1 MTGGDGPI
9 RELTPGSSPGA
20 VASTTCTST
29 RCIRWLDHGEG
40 HRLFL
45 EDDAA
50 GRFRITATKGTHVK
64 GNLRGSPGHF
74 NRLETAFND
83 EEWRLDR

>member
-1 MTGGDGPI
+1 MYPM
-9 RELTPGSSPGA
+9 
-20 VASTTCTST
+20 VMN
-29 RCIRWLDHGEG
+29 HGEG

-74 NRLETAFND
+74 NRLETAFNSC
-83 EEWRLDR
+83 RLSPRPQGATEGSE